1 MFGYTSGVLVPSKF
15 EVIVMKQNSIDEIT
29 IKSSGE
35 INPKSGTNTRILYE
49 HQKNAMACLD
59 IMNKEKAYSTL
70 VVLPTGG
77 GKTYTEERSVPKVQ
91 KLGQKGV
98 SLLSKFQHF

>member
-1 MFGYTSGVLVPSKF
+1 MQG
-15 EVIVMKQNSIDEIT
+15 NSIDEIT

-35 INPKSGTNTRILYE
+35 INPKTGTNTRIPYE

-77 GKTYTEERSVPKVQ
+77 GKTYTASMWLLKMPLTERKKYCGLHIVKCYWSKRQSPFRNLPTQ
-91 KLGQKGV
+91 K
-98 SLLSKFQHF
+98 